1 MIITNFII
9 PLIVQ
14 RPILAEGC
22 LTFLHC
28 VPHPTK
34 AFWPRAWWLK
44 PNACNQWKLFH
55 TLRTH
60 HEANDDDGK
69 DDDGDDEEPLCDE
82 DDDDGADNCYY
93 GPNHHNHDHL
103 HYCCHHYSHLC
114 RHDQP

>member
-9 PLIVQ
+9 TLIVQ

-69 DDDGDDEEPLCDE
+69 DDDGDDEPSCDE